1 MLRICACA
9 SQTGKTTRHGLLP
22 VQGPV
27 SSRQRAEEWQLPP
40 FGANDSASER
50 HAAAGCSVRGE
61 AANGLAAR
69 ARYRCRACDARE
81 VRARMLGM
89 YCAHPE
95 IPCLDVL
102 RQAPASSSTSRNQVE
117 MHVQGGSARVLHAPR
132 AWLSRAGRWAAREA
146 APCRAV
152 HGLPCAAMAAPV
164 REGPKGGQGGQL
176 WVPGSLS
183 SAT

>member
-1 MLRICACA
+1 
-9 SQTGKTTRHGLLP
+9 
-22 VQGPV
+22 
-27 SSRQRAEEWQLPP
+27 
-40 FGANDSASER
+40 
-50 HAAAGCSVRGE
+50 
-61 AANGLAAR
+61 
-69 ARYRCRACDARE
+69 
-81 VRARMLGM
+81 MLGM

-152 HGLPCAAMAAPV
+152 HGLPCAAVAAPV

-176 WVPGSLS
+176 WVGGEVCRGQGAGGVLGRLDGSSLPGWL
-183 SAT
+183 